1 MSTEST
7 ASRPPNLE
15 IVQTRHGRRVVYFRK
30 GKGPRI
36 RLPDDLS
43 SPEFA
48 AAYEAAKLPIKN
60 VRKCHGD
67 KTRKQRTE
75 AVVRRALRSARVRA
89 RRKNVPFDLDLDFL
103 LALAEEQDFRCKLTG
118 INFFARNNIK
128 ARIDPYT
135 PSIDRIVPA
144 LGYVKGNVRI
154 VIFAVN
160 AMLLDWGEPLFIWIA
175 NSYRFWER
183 NKTIKNSPAPFLPPH
198 PEEKHLTKAS
208 G

>member
-1 MSTEST
+1 
-7 ASRPPNLE
+7 
-15 IVQTRHGRRVVYFRK
+15 
-30 GKGPRI
+30 
-36 RLPDDLS
+36 LPDDLS

-48 AAYEAAKLPIKN
+48 AAYEAAKLPIKK
-60 VRKCHGD
+60 VRQSHGD

-75 AVVRRALRSARVRA
+75 AVIRRALTSAGRRA
-89 RRKNVPFDLDLDFL
+89 RRKNIPFDLDLDFL

-128 ARIDPYT
+128 ARINPYT

-160 AMLLDWGEPLFIWIA
+160 AMLLDWGEPLFMWIA
-175 NSYRFWER
+175 SSYRFWER
-183 NKTIKNSPAPFLPPH
+183 TKRLENAP
-198 PEEKHLTKAS
+198 HLNI
-208 G
+208 